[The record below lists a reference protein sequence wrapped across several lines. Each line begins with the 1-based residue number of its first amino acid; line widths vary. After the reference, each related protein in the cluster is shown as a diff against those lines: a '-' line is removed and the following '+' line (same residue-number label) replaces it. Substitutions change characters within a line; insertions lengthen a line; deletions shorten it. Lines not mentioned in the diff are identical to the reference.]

1 MSEVQITPED
11 ALQVAQRAL
20 QRANEIELDV
30 EDLRETVNA
39 QHERIVALEARQEDT
54 SEYDTLDRDTK
65 VGMLRE
71 HVVERARQQH
81 GLAAIDYNDVQ
92 WGVFDGEPSADH
104 CYTLMQLAAN
114 ADGFEYENPDGE
126 NKRLTVNIDATNP
139 VLGFSRAN
147 KDSPEEA
154 N

>member
-1 MSEVQITPED
+1 MTDVEVRPED

-20 QRANEIELDV
+20 QKVNDLEQRIDEQAEIIE
-30 EDLRETVNA
+30 R
-39 QHERIVALEARQEDT
+39 QKERIVSVEARQEDT
-54 SEYDTLDRDTK
+54 SEYATLDRDTK
-65 VGMLRE
+65 VGMVRE
-71 HVVERARQQH
+71 HIVERAQNQH
-81 GLAAIDYNDVQ
+81 GKAAIDYNDVQ

-114 ADGFEYENPDGE
+114 ADGFNFDNPKGQ

-139 VLGFSRAN
+139 VLCFSHAN
-147 KDSPEEA
+147 KDSREVT

>member
-1 MSEVQITPED
+1 VQITPED

-30 EDLRETVNA
+30 EDLRETVKA